1 MLFQKGRSQVS
12 NSGVEQYHIISI
24 YTSERSMREHSND
37 DTSSSIKEIV
47 QIWRI
52 SGYLS
57 QSHTIENVSFS
68 IKKMRDDILP
78 LIELS
83 YLMEFCPMQKHI

>member
-1 MLFQKGRSQVS
+1 MLYRKGRSQVS
-12 NSGVEQYHIISI
+12 SSGVVQYHIIFMSMN
-24 YTSERSMREHSND
+24 ERSMREHLND
-37 DTSSSIKEIV
+37 DTSSSIKQIV

-57 QSHTIENVSFS
+57 QSHIVENVSFS